1 MLITS
6 MKTKRRRDLLH
17 RSQLLKGLFTAQ
29 VLTSMMM
36 FKFTLKPHLR
46 ISKTHLFTIAQ
57 YLLLM
62 AAVIVTA
69 ILSPPMIGRKMFRKS
84 HF

>member
-1 MLITS
+1 

-17 RSQLLKGLFTAQ
+17 KSQHLKGLFTAQ

-36 FKFTLKPHLR
+36 FKFTLRHHLR

-69 ILSPPMIGRKMFRKS
+69 RTGREVAAMVYCSLETALTAVR
-84 HF
+84 